1 MSYNHVYPRCCIDTP
16 DPSKSND
23 KPSASGSSGQFKLYQ
38 FFVFCVPIFF
48 TFILIFV
55 FYLFYLRPR
64 RVNWSSIRMRSA
76 PQISDTN
83 VDIATVESGLKKEHR
98 EMLPIVVYN
107 ESFFV
112 RDTQCAVCLGDY
124 QADDRLQQ
132 IPACGH
138 TFHIDCIDSW
148 LSMHT
153 TCPLCRLS
161 LLSCHKSQNGSPDV
175 TLELS
180 HASSVAENDVPSLAP
195 TPQACEETE
204 SSQFS
209 GLRNGEPR
217 TVQNCSEEDAR
228 DCQCADHIREL
239 RDARIENEEP
249 EHTA

>member
-1 MSYNHVYPRCCIDTP
+1 MSYNHVYPRCCTLSP
-16 DPSKSND
+16 EPNKPND
-23 KPSASGSSGQFKLYQ
+23 KPSGSGSGEFKLYQ

-48 TFILIFV
+48 TFILLFV

-64 RVNWSSIRMRSA
+64 RVNWSSIRMRTA
-76 PQISDTN
+76 PQNDDIN
-83 VDIATVESGLKKEHR
+83 DIATVELGLQKEHR

-107 ESFFV
+107 ESFSV

-138 TFHIDCIDSW
+138 TFHIACIDSW

-161 LLSCHKSQNGSPDV
+161 LLSSHKSQNESPDV

-180 HASSVAENDVPSLAP
+180 HASSVAENDAPSLAP

-204 SSQFS
+204 ASQFS

-217 TVQNCSEEDAR
+217 TVQNSSEEDAR
-228 DCQCADHIREL
+228 GCQCADHT
-239 RDARIENEEP
+239 RIENEVH
-249 EHTA
+249 EHTGGSSA